1 MKLSVLMPV
10 YNEART
16 LRQIVARVLASPIS
30 GEIEL
35 ICVDDGST
43 DRSGEI
49 LAELSRHDDRVVLL
63 THPFNRGK
71 GAAVRTAISA
81 ITGDLALIQDSD
93 LEYDP
98 LDYPRLLKPI
108 VDGRADAV
116 FGSRFTASPERRV
129 LLYWHSLGN
138 KALTWLTNVLND
150 LNLTDMESCYKA
162 VRADI
167 IKSLRLRSERFG
179 IEPELTTRLAQWGAR
194 IYEVPISYH
203 GRTYLEGKNIGWRDG
218 VQAIWLLVKFRFFD
232 TRFSN
237 RKGYEALESMARTP
251 GLAAWTMEQF
261 ESEIGARVLDAGCGM
276 GRFSELLL
284 NCDKVTAVDSDPFYV
299 EALLRRFG
307 HLDNV
312 EVFVGDLSDPGLY
325 SKLGSEAFDT
335 VLCVNVLEHLDNA
348 ELALRGFADVL
359 VPGGRL
365 IVVVPA
371 HKSLQ
376 SISDEVLGHRRRY
389 TRQEPVNLMA
399 GAGLAVVRIGA
410 FNRLGAVGWW
420 WNKVRK
426 RQISRCQARTFGFLM
441 PIARLIERL
450 PLPGL
455 SWVIIGRKPEGALR
469 VPPQDR

>member
-16 LRQIVARVLASPIS
+16 LRQIVARVLTSPIS

-71 GAAVRTAISA
+71 GAAIRTAISA
-81 ITGDLALIQDSD
+81 ISGDVAVIQDSD

-167 IKSLRLRSERFG
+167 MKSLRLRSERFG

-218 VQAIWLLVKFRFFD
+218 LQAIWLLVKFRFFD
-232 TRFSN
+232 TRFSD

-251 GLAAWTMEQF
+251 GLATWTMKQF
-261 ESEIGARVLDAGCGM
+261 QGNVGSRVLDAGCGI

-284 NCDKVTAVDSDPFYV
+284 DRNRLVAVDIDTFYV
-299 EALLRRFG
+299 EGLVRRFG
-307 HLDNV
+307 HLENI
-312 EVFVGDLSDPGLY
+312 EVLVGDLSDPGLY
-325 SKLGSEAFDT
+325 AKFGPEVFDT
-335 VLCVNVLEHLDNA
+335 VLCVNSLDHLNDP
-348 ELALRGFADVL
+348 EPALRGFYDVL
-359 VPGGRL
+359 VPLGYL
-365 IVVVPA
+365 ITVLPA
-371 HKSLQ
+371 HRWLFSAVD
-376 SISDEVLGHRRRY
+376 IAIGRTRRFDRKDAEALFVD
-389 TRQEPVNLMA
+389 RGFDPV
-399 GAGLAVVRIGA
+399 AVTP
-410 FNRLGAVGWW
+410 FNRLGFMGWW
-420 WNKVRK
+420 WNKIFNRP
-426 RQISRCQARTFGFLM
+426 QISRFEARAFGFLM
-441 PIARLIERL
+441 PLARLVEHVR
-450 PLPGL
+450 PLPAL
-455 SWVIIGRKPEGALR
+455 SWIVIGRKADTLR
-469 VPPQDR
+469 AGHR